1 MLDLNKIDD
10 FFNSEKGKKSIEKF
24 AKKIE
29 REDRIN
35 NNQLKRLYESGKFIE
50 LTEKSIKKYN
60 TDKYKDRWYKR
71 GIMPPETLFWFLF
84 DYAKKYGRECNEKE
98 WEKYGNM
105 FSSSLFFIDGYYFN
119 RMDGQGSVIKI
130 TKYVH

>member
-35 NNQLKRLYESGKFIE
+35 NNQLKRLHESGKFIE

-98 WEKYGNM
+98 CEKYGNM

-130 TKYVH
+130 TKSVH

>member
-35 NNQLKRLYESGKFIE
+35 NNQLKRLHESGKFIE

-98 WEKYGNM
+98 CEKYGNM

-130 TKYVH
+130 TKSNH